1 MSTIADFLG
10 HDHNRCDELYAAAE
24 EAAGRGDWNA
34 AQAANAQF
42 IASMEHHFGMEEQVL
57 FPSFEQVAG
66 PMGPTQVMRHEHSQ
80 MRQLFDE
87 MNQAAAGR
95 DADNYLGA
103 AETLLIL
110 MQQHNAKEEQILY
123 PMTDRMLGS
132 ASSEL
137 VTRMQAVENP

>member
-1 MSTIADFLG
+1 MSTIAGFLG
-10 HDHNRCDELYAAAE
+10 HDHKQCDALYAVAE
-24 EAAGRGDWNA
+24 EAAGHGDWSA
-34 AQAANAQF
+34 AQAANASF

-87 MNQAAAGR
+87 MNQAATGR
-95 DADNYLGA
+95 DTDGYLGA

-123 PMTDRMLGS
+123 PMSDRMLG
-132 ASSEL
+132 AAGGEL
-137 VTRMQAVENP
+137 VERMQAVDNA